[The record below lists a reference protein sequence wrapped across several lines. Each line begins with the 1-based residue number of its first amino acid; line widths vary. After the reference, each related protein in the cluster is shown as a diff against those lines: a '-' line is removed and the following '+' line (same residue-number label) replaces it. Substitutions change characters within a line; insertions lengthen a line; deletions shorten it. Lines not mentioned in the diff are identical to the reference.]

1 MSRSAGAFVLRRL
14 AYSLIL
20 TRLFALIITA
30 APFTPLPLAFTA
42 PTLRLA
48 TAAPTDERVLPFRA
62 PPTALE
68 TSVAPAVELCEEEC
82 DAARCAP
89 SFAITF
95 EREIRGLRWTL
106 GFRPIVLLMDP
117 DALALPKPEPEPEPE
132 PSDPKLC
139 SMLGKTLAVFARI
152 GDGMPVIGF
161 TVWPVLAASLAAGLV
176 GRTNGE
182 LKMLLSPSAPLPAV
196 LRFFFLG
203 DSGRITGIFDGE
215 SADEWRELVIGS
227 AFLFKT
233 EDRLA
238 KFAFVFAKELAVG
251 AYNVELGRIRGF
263 VPILPT
269 PLGAPVP
276 EDRLD
281 AVLVR
286 VPMELG
292 GPIEPTEPLMLEFRV
307 LVLPKIGAC

>member
-68 TSVAPAVELCEEEC
+68 VSVAPVVALCEDEC

-117 DALALPKPEPEPEPE
+117 VALALPKPEPE

-139 SMLGKTLAVFARI
+139 SILGKTLAVFARI
-152 GDGMPVIGF
+152 GDGMPVIGL
-161 TVWPVLAASLAAGLV
+161 TVWPVLAASFAAGLV

-182 LKMLLSPSAPLPAV
+182 LKILLSPSAPLPTA

-215 SADEWRELVIGS
+215 SADEWRELVLGS

-238 KFAFVFAKELAVG
+238 RFAFVFAKELAVG
-251 AYNVELGRIRGF
+251 AYSVELGRIRGF

-292 GPIEPTEPLMLEFRV
+292 GPIEPAEPLMLEFRV
-307 LVLPKIGAC
+307 LVLPNIGACD